1 MNETLRHALLR
12 AGLTEEAVATR
23 LGVDPKTVR
32 RWLEGRLPYPR
43 LRWQLA
49 FLLATDESE
58 LWPGLVTT
66 GGVAGRLPEIV
77 GVYPNV
83 TSVPAELFRRLIGS
97 ADDDIGILVDSV
109 TCLARDASMIPLLR
123 SRADHGA
130 HVRVALRDPGQIR
143 ELQDSSRLAEDA
155 AIASRAGRELKRL
168 VAALDSTSSEIRLYR
183 LIPYNSILIA
193 DLDVLVSQ
201 RLQGAP
207 SDRSPVL
214 HLQGEPSGELI
225 AGYRASFEDVWASSR
240 EHRIG

>member
-12 AGLTEEAVATR
+12 AGLTEDAVAAR

-49 FLLATDESE
+49 SLLAADESE

-66 GGVAGRLPEIV
+66 GGAAGRSPELV
-77 GVYPNV
+77 GVYPHV
-83 TSVPAELFRRLIGS
+83 TSVPAGLCRRLIGS
-97 ADDDIGILVDSV
+97 ADDDIGMLADSGV
-109 TCLARDASMIPLLR
+109 PLTQDASLVALLR
-123 SRADHGA
+123 SRADCGVR
-130 HVRVALRDPGQIR
+130 VRVALRDPGQVLDP
-143 ELQDSSRLAEDA
+143 EDSSGLTRDA
-155 AIASRAGRELKRL
+155 AIASEPGRVLGRL
-168 VAALDSTSSEIRLYR
+168 GAVLGSPNCEIRLYR

-193 DLDVLVSQ
+193 DLDILVSQ
-201 RLQGAP
+201 RLQGVP
-207 SDRSPVL
+207 SGQSPVL
-214 HLQGEPSGELI
+214 HLRGEPSGELV